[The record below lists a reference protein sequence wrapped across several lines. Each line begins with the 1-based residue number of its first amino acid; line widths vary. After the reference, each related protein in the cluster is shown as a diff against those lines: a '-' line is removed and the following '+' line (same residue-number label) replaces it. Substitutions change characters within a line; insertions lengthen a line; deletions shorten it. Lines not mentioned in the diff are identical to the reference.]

1 MRKAALLKI
10 VFFIVLLYSTLSC
23 SEFRKVQKS
32 DDWKLKYDKAM
43 EYYEKG
49 DYFRSIAL
57 FEEVLPVTRGKPE
70 GEKAQFYYA
79 YAHFKDKQYIL
90 SAHYFETFYQTYSRS
105 EYATEAQFMYAY
117 SLYQDSPIYSL
128 DQTSTR
134 DAIDAL
140 QAYINKNPDSE
151 FLKEANDII
160 SELQI
165 KLETKAYENAK
176 EYYKIGMLKSAKIAF
191 ENFAKDYPDSKY
203 NEELKYL
210 KIEAIFKVAQK
221 SIPSKQKKRY
231 QQVLE
236 LYEEFVDRYPNSTF
250 QNQAEKYYDSA
261 INQLEKKLS

>member
-1 MRKAALLKI
+1 MRKAALLRI
-10 VFFIVLLYSTLSC
+10 VFFLVLLYPATSC
-23 SEFRKVQKS
+23 SEFRKIQKS
-32 DDWKLKYDKAM
+32 GDWKLKYDKAL
-43 EYYEKG
+43 EYYEEE
-49 DYFRSIAL
+49 DYFRSISL

-79 YAHFKDKQYIL
+79 YAHFKDQQYIL
-90 SAHYFETFYQTYSRS
+90 SAHYFKTFYETYARS
-105 EYATEAQFMYAY
+105 EFAMEAQFMYAY

-140 QAYINKNPDSE
+140 QAYINRNPNSE
-151 FLKEANDII
+151 FLKDADKII
-160 SELQI
+160 SELQV
-165 KLETKAYENAK
+165 KLETKAYYNAK

-231 QQVLE
+231 NEVIE
-236 LYEEFVDRYPNSTF
+236 LYEEFVDRYPDSSH
-250 QNQAEKYYDSA
+250 QHHAERFYNSA

>member
-1 MRKAALLKI
+1 MRKAAPLRI
-10 VFFIVLLYSTLSC
+10 VFFLVLLYSSTSC

-32 DDWKLKYDKAM
+32 SDWELKYTKAL

-49 DYFRSIAL
+49 DYFRSISL

-79 YAHFKDKQYIL
+79 YAHFKDNQFIL
-90 SAHYFETFYQTYSRS
+90 SAHYFKTFYETYSRS
-105 EYATEAQFMYAY
+105 EFATEAQFMYAY
-117 SLYQDSPIYSL
+117 SLYMDSPIYSL

-140 QAYINKNPDSE
+140 QAYINRNPKSE

-160 SELQI
+160 QELQI

-176 EYYKIGMLKSAKIAF
+176 EYYKIGLLKSAKVAF

-203 NEELKYL
+203 NEELKFL

-231 QQVLE
+231 KEVLE
-236 LYEEFVDRYPNSTF
+236 LYEQFVDRYPQSKY
-250 QNQAEKYYDSA
+250 QHQAERFYDSA
-261 INQLEKKLS
+261 LNQLEKKLS

>member
-32 DDWKLKYDKAM
+32 DDWQLKYEKAL

-57 FEEVLPVTRGKPE
+57 FEEVLPVTRGKSE

-140 QAYINKNPDSE
+140 QAYINRNPDSE
-151 FLKEANDII
+151 FLKEADDII

-231 QQVLE
+231 KEVLE
-236 LYEEFVDRYPNSTF
+236 LYEDFVDRYPNSTF

>member
-1 MRKAALLKI
+1 MRKAAPLRI
-10 VFFIVLLYSTLSC
+10 VFFLVLLYSSTSC

-32 DDWKLKYDKAM
+32 SDWKLKYTKAL

-49 DYFRSIAL
+49 DYFRSISL

-79 YAHFKDKQYIL
+79 YAHFKDNQFIL
-90 SAHYFETFYQTYSRS
+90 SAHYFKTFYETYSRS
-105 EYATEAQFMYAY
+105 EFATEAQFMYAY
-117 SLYQDSPIYSL
+117 SLYMDSPIYSL

-140 QAYINKNPDSE
+140 QAYINRNPKSE
-151 FLKEANDII
+151 FLEEANDII
-160 SELQI
+160 QELQI

-176 EYYKIGMLKSAKIAF
+176 EYYKIGLLKSAKVAF

-203 NEELKYL
+203 NEELKFL

-231 QQVLE
+231 KEVLE
-236 LYEEFVDRYPNSTF
+236 LYEQFVDRYPQSKY
-250 QNQAEKYYDSA
+250 QHQAERFYDSA
-261 INQLEKKLS
+261 LNQLEKKLS

>member
-1 MRKAALLKI
+1 MRKSAIYKI
-10 VFFIVLLYSTLSC
+10 VFSVVLLYLTSSC

-43 EYYEKG
+43 EYYATE
-49 DYFRSIAL
+49 DYYRSIAL
-57 FEEVLPVTRGKPE
+57 FEEVLPLTRGKVE

-90 SAHYFETFYQTYSRS
+90 SAHYFKTFYETYSRS
-105 EYATEAQFMYAY
+105 EYATEAQYLYAY
-117 SLYQDSPIYSL
+117 SLYMDSPLFSL

-140 QAYINKNPDSE
+140 QTYINRNPNSE
-151 FLKEANDII
+151 FLKDADKII
-160 SELQI
+160 SELQV

-176 EYYKIGMLKSAKIAF
+176 EYYKIGYLQSAKVAF
-191 ENFAKDYPDSKY
+191 ENFSKDYPDSKY

-221 SIPSKQKKRY
+221 SILSKQRPRY
-231 QQVLE
+231 KEVIE
-236 LYEEFVDRYPNSTF
+236 LYEQFIDRYPNSGF
-250 QNQAEKYYDSA
+250 QNQAERFYNSA
-261 INQLEKKLS
+261 ISQLEKKLS

>member
-10 VFFIVLLYSTLSC
+10 VFFLVLLYSATSC
-23 SEFRKVQKS
+23 SEFRKIQKS
-32 DDWKLKYDKAM
+32 DDWKLKYTKAM

-49 DYFRSIAL
+49 DYFRSISL
-57 FEEVLPVTRGKPE
+57 FEEVLPVTRGKTE

-79 YAHFKDKQYIL
+79 YAHFKDQQYIL
-90 SAHYFETFYQTYSRS
+90 SAHYFKTFYETYSRS
-105 EYATEAQFMYAY
+105 EFATEAQFMYAY
-117 SLYQDSPIYSL
+117 SLYMDSPVFSL

-140 QAYINKNPDSE
+140 QAYINRNPESE

-160 SELQI
+160 IELQI

-176 EYYKIGMLKSAKIAF
+176 EYYKIGLLKSAKVAF
-191 ENFAKDYPDSKY
+191 ENFSRDYPDSKY

-231 QQVLE
+231 KEVIE
-236 LYEEFVDRYPNSTF
+236 LYEQFVDRYPKSVY
-250 QNQAEKYYDSA
+250 QNQAERFYNSA